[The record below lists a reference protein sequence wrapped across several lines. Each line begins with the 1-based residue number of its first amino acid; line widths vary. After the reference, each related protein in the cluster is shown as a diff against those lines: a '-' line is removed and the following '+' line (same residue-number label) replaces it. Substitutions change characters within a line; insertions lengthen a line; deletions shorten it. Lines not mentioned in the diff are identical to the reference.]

1 MFRGRVLHIEESFYG
16 GKEGGPE
23 EGRAE
28 GRQTPRRSEE
38 VGASQTRCEEI
49 VSQKSCCE
57 KAGEKEIRSAEEI
70 ANT

>member
-1 MFRGRVLHIEESFYG
+1 MEEVLHIEESFHG

-38 VGASQTRCEEI
+38 VGASQASCEEI
-49 VSQKSCCE
+49 VSK
-57 KAGEKEIRSAEEI
+57 KNR
-70 ANT
+70 